1 MPTAL
6 ILMWVA
12 SSGTGALNVGLFLDK
27 DSCLKEARST
37 ETVNPTGKA
46 APDFSFVCVP
56 AR

>member
-12 SSGTGALNVGLFLDK
+12 SSGTGALNVGLLPDK
-27 DSCLKEARST
+27 DSCLKAARST

-46 APDFSFVCVP
+46 APDVSFVCVP